1 MKRIIEQLKKEIRE
15 ELTAD
20 ILPFWMER
28 MQDSVHG
35 GFYGRI
41 SGNSELHAEAEKGA
55 VLNARLLWTFSAAYR
70 LLGKSE
76 YLDMATRAKSE
87 IIDRFYDAKYG
98 GVYWSLD
105 SEGYPLDTK
114 KQIYALGF
122 AVYGLSEYYRAT
134 GNEDALD
141 YAVRMFH
148 DIVLMQYGMVIVRL

>member
-41 SGNSELHAEAEKGA
+41 SGNNELHAEAEKGA

-76 YLDMATRAKSE
+76 CLDMATRAKSE

-114 KQIYALGF
+114 KQIYALGIDTRCIT
-122 AVYGLSEYYRAT
+122 AYTQCINIYIPEREVG
-134 GNEDALD
+134 GK
-141 YAVRMFH
+141 
-148 DIVLMQYGMVIVRL
+148 I